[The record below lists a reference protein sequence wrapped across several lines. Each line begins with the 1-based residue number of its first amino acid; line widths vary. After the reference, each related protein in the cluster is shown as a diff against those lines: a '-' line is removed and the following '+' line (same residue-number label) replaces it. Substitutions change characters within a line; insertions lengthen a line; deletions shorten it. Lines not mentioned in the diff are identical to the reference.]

1 MHIQYVYGLDLVNEG
16 SNSALPL
23 CPMVVDMYSEEKEE
37 EEEEFEVQYWR
48 KERHYRETYL
58 ESIEVSFYCNGK
70 CMHGFLLQ
78 KNTDLLDSLLT
89 DKDREILKKIKKP
102 RPCT

>member
-1 MHIQYVYGLDLVNEG
+1 MHIQYVCDLDLVNEG

-23 CPMVVDMYSEEKEE
+23 CPMVVDMSQSDSEE
-37 EEEEFEVQYWR
+37 EEECEVQYWR

-58 ESIEVSFYCNGK
+58 ESIEVSFYCNSK